1 MSPPKQQLFFHVTY
15 FSPFWSLLQLSQV
28 YSSPRRAGSR
38 WDNLGSSTPRAM
50 SSQISLGLGQRSFP
64 CKALGTCIS
73 GEPLHEELSVVAI
86 SSPPCPAHTQIGG
99 AEGADKQQGH
109 DLQLPPLPSAIDP
122 VTWKAIA
129 LMHGCSATPG
139 S

>member
-1 MSPPKQQLFFHVTY
+1 M
-15 FSPFWSLLQLSQV
+15 
-28 YSSPRRAGSR
+28 
-38 WDNLGSSTPRAM
+38 
-50 SSQISLGLGQRSFP
+50 
-64 CKALGTCIS
+64 
-73 GEPLHEELSVVAI
+73 VAI